1 MLKFILVVLFLITL
15 YVLWRWVA
23 KQKIN
28 AAFEEQR
35 QALSE
40 LVQNPQEEH
49 DLPEKT
55 KLIKQMIAEERQ
67 KAGLTQVK
75 KVLSATVQ
83 VEQQSLVE
91 DQYAL
96 AKQITD
102 EDQRLFDSAA
112 QLFFEQ
118 ALQTKDFSQ
127 AGHIQHDVLSQM
139 PMNTQSQIGSFDFGE
154 WSIFWSYHEQSLE
167 YYVGRYGVFYAHV
180 DHQGIEHKAEFKDRY

>member
-75 KVLSATVQ
+75 EALSATVQ

-127 AGHIQHDVLSQM
+127 AGHIQHDVLSKM

-180 DHQGIEHKAEFKDRY
+180 DYQGIEHKAEFKDRY

>member
-1 MLKFILVVLFLITL
+1 MLKFILVLLFLITL

-35 QALSE
+35 QALSQ
-40 LVQNPQEEH
+40 LVQNPQDDN

-67 KAGLTQVK
+67 KAGSASVK
-75 KVLSATVQ
+75 EAISATVQ
-83 VEQQSLVE
+83 VEQPTVLEEQH
-91 DQYAL
+91 AP
-96 AKQITD
+96 AKSITD
-102 EDQRLFDSAA
+102 EDQRLFDAAA

-127 AGHIQHDVLSQM
+127 AGHIQHEVLSKM

-180 DHQGIEHKAEFKDRY
+180 DHQGVEYKAEFKDRY

>member
-1 MLKFILVVLFLITL
+1 MLKFIIVLLFLITL
-15 YVLWRWVA
+15 YLLWRWVA

-35 QALSE
+35 QALSQ

-67 KAGLTQVK
+67 KAGSAQVK
-75 KVLSATVQ
+75 EAISATVQ
-83 VEQQSLVE
+83 VEQQSVVE
-91 DQYAL
+91 EQHAL
-96 AKQITD
+96 AKPISD
-102 EDQRLFDSAA
+102 EDQRLFDAAA

-118 ALQTKDFSQ
+118 ALQAKDFSQ
-127 AGHIQHDVLSQM
+127 AGHIQHDVLSKM

>member
-1 MLKFILVVLFLITL
+1 ML

-35 QALSE
+35 QALSQ
-40 LVQNPQEEH
+40 LVQNPQDDN

-67 KAGLTQVK
+67 KAGSAPVK
-75 KVLSATVQ
+75 EATSATVQ
-83 VEQQSLVE
+83 VEQSTVLDEQH
-91 DQYAL
+91 AL
-96 AKQITD
+96 AKPVTD
-102 EDQRLFDSAA
+102 EDQRLFDAAA

-127 AGHIQHDVLSQM
+127 AGHIQHDVLSKM

-154 WSIFWSYHEQSLE
+154 WSVFWSYHEQSLE

-180 DHQGIEHKAEFKDRY
+180 DHQGVEHKAEFKDRY

>member
-1 MLKFILVVLFLITL
+1 ML

-35 QALSE
+35 QALSQ

-49 DLPEKT
+49 ELPEKT

-67 KAGLTQVK
+67 KAGSASVK
-75 KVLSATVQ
+75 EAISATVQ
-83 VEQQSLVE
+83 VEQSTVLEEQH
-91 DQYAL
+91 AP
-96 AKQITD
+96 AKPITD
-102 EDQRLFDSAA
+102 EDQRLFDAAA

-127 AGHIQHDVLSQM
+127 AGHVQHDVLSKM

-180 DHQGIEHKAEFKDRY
+180 DHQGVEHKAEFKDRY

>member
-1 MLKFILVVLFLITL
+1 MLKFILVLLFLITL

-35 QALSE
+35 QALSQ
-40 LVQNPQEEH
+40 LVQNPQDDN

-67 KAGLTQVK
+67 KAGSAPVK
-75 KVLSATVQ
+75 EAISTTVQ
-83 VEQQSLVE
+83 VEQSTVLEEQH
-91 DQYAL
+91 AP
-96 AKQITD
+96 AKPVTD
-102 EDQRLFDSAA
+102 EDQRLFDAAA

-127 AGHIQHDVLSQM
+127 AGHVQHDVLSKM

-180 DHQGIEHKAEFKDRY
+180 DHQGVEHKAEFKDRY